1 MDQTKQLEIFKNI
14 INIPS
19 VNDHEAD
26 VADYIA
32 SLFKPYS
39 DKVDVEHVTYAPG
52 RDNLVVTTKGGDGPV
67 FGLSGHLDTVATGNL
82 DDWAT
87 DPFKATVKDGKL
99 YGRGAADM
107 KSGVAA
113 IVCALLEML
122 DGTTPLPGKIK
133 LLLTVGEETGEYGA
147 AELTKKGYVDDL
159 GALVI
164 SEPGDN
170 MSKLTYTS
178 KGVIDYKVTS
188 VGKSVHS
195 SFPDKGINAITNL
208 LDFVNQV
215 EDVLG
220 QFEHVENPVLG
231 HQVSSVTKIGGGDQV
246 NSIPSE
252 AWMMGNIRTIPEH
265 PNKEIYAALEGLVAK
280 CNQMPDHKLS
290 IQYSYPEE
298 PMVGDPNS
306 KLIQQAKSVH
316 DQMFDDPV
324 QVVGSGGAN
333 DGSEFTQSSNDFTS
347 ILIGPGSATSH
358 QPNEYCDLN
367 IYYKSV
373 QFYEK
378 LAKLY
383 FDQL

>member
-1 MDQTKQLEIFKNI
+1 MDQAKQLEIFKHI
-14 INIPS
+14 IDIES

-32 SLFKPYS
+32 ALFEPYK
-39 DKVDVEHVTYAPG
+39 DRVDVSRVTFAPG
-52 RDNLVVTTKGGDGPV
+52 RDNLVIATKDAQGPV
-67 FGLSGHLDTVATGNL
+67 FGLSGHMDTVATGNL
-82 DDWAT
+82 ADWQT

-122 DGTTPLPGKIK
+122 DGTAPLPGPVK

-147 AELTKKGYVDDL
+147 AQLTKEGYVDDL

-164 SEPGDN
+164 SEPGDD
-170 MSKLTYTS
+170 MKELTYTA

-188 VGKSVHS
+188 LGKSVHS
-195 SFPDKGINAITNL
+195 SYPDQGINAITNL

-215 EDVLG
+215 EGVLD

-252 AWMMGNIRTIPEH
+252 AWVMGNIRTIPEH
-265 PNKEIYAALEGLVAK
+265 PNKEIYTALEGLVAK
-280 CNQMPDHKLS
+280 CNQLPDHRLK
-290 IQYSYPEE
+290 IEYSYPEE
-298 PMVGDPNS
+298 PMAGDPHS
-306 KLIQQAKSVH
+306 KLLQQAQQVH
-316 DQMFDDPV
+316 DEMFDQAV
-324 QVVGSGGAN
+324 KVVGSGGAN
-333 DGSEFTQSSNDFTS
+333 DGSEFSQAENDFTTV
-347 ILIGPGSATSH
+347 LIGPGSASSH
-358 QPNEYCDLN
+358 QSNEYCDLAV
-367 IYYKSV
+367 YYQSIKY
-373 QFYEK
+373 YEK
-378 LAKLY
+378 LAQLY
-383 FDQL
+383 FSEL